1 MASRSTL
8 VVDIETVGQDPDAI
22 SPRALE
28 ILTAG
33 AADDAARE
41 AVLERMGLDPSTGRI
56 VCIGVHWI
64 EVDRS
69 RAYCQSDEMELLS
82 NFWSDLAQIRPTR
95 FVTFNGKSFD
105 FPFINIRSAILGVP
119 IPRDLLL
126 DTRRF
131 STDRHFD
138 VREVLTNFDRY
149 KKGTLEYFCQVFGV
163 ASPKDGMDGS
173 QVEAYF
179 KQGRLDE
186 IARYCLD
193 DCRATGELYRRLR
206 PYYR

>member
-193 DCRATGELYRRLR
+193 DCRATGELYLRLR